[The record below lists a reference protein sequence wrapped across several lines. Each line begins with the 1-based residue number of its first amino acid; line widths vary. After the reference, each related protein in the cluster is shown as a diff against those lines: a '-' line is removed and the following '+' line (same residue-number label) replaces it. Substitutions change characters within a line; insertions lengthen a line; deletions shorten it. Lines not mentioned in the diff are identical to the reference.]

1 MTDIKE
7 PINTTSDGTF
17 LSVVCWPK
25 VGGAVAP
32 PAPPG
37 ITPLGHV
44 KELLVHEF
52 GASLGFY
59 VPPRKNRSEVVYDTS
74 GSASYIEAAIS
85 LLGIS
90 NEQLV
95 QTVSSRLRDE
105 IKQTT
110 TVPWPPQVSELEQE
124 EAVPPLLVKLMS
136 SLKKPGW
143 SMPDAKALVLASMI
157 TYYVTGRPTSTSINL
172 SMHLHGLTRS

>member
-1 MTDIKE
+1 MGVK
-7 PINTTSDGTF
+7 S
-17 LSVVCWPK
+17 SY
-25 VGGAVAP
+25 
-32 PAPPG
+32 
-37 ITPLGHV
+37 V

-95 QTVSSRLRDE
+95 QTVSGMRSSKQQQFPGPHRL
-105 IKQTT
+105 
-110 TVPWPPQVSELEQE
+110 VSLSKRKLFL
-124 EAVPPLLVKLMS
+124 PFLL
-136 SLKKPGW
+136 
-143 SMPDAKALVLASMI
+143 
-157 TYYVTGRPTSTSINL
+157 N
-172 SMHLHGLTRS
+172 